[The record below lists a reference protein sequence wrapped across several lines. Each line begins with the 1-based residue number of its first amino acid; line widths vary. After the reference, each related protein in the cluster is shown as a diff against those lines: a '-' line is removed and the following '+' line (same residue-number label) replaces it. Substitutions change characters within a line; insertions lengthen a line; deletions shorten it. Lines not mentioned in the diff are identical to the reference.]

1 MKKAISVSLSNE
13 ILEKLDI
20 YCKEEGKI
28 KSFVIE
34 KAISE
39 YFENLDNKAKKI
51 ESALEIYKDFDK
63 ERESYPSK

>member
-13 ILEKLDI
+13 ILEKLDN
-20 YCKEEGKI
+20 YCKDEGKI

-39 YFENLDNKAKKI
+39 YFENLKSRANKI
-51 ESALEIYKDFDK
+51 ESALEAYNDLSDK
-63 ERESYPSK
+63 PKL

>member
-13 ILEKLDI
+13 ILAKLDN

-39 YFENLDNKAKKI
+39 YFENLQNRAKKI
-51 ESALEIYKDFDK
+51 ESALM
-63 ERESYPSK
+63 SYENLNAPNNNL

>member
-20 YCKEEGKI
+20 HCKEEGKI

-34 KAISE
+34 KSISE
-39 YFENLDNKAKKI
+39 YFENLENKAKKV
-51 ESALEIYKDFDK
+51 ESALK
-63 ERESYPSK
+63 SYEDSNNL

>member
-20 YCKEEGKI
+20 HCKEEGKI

-34 KAISE
+34 KAISD
-39 YFENLDNKAKKI
+39 YFENLEYEANKIK
-51 ESALEIYKDFDK
+51 SALKAYGDSNKSETLD
-63 ERESYPSK
+63 

>member
-13 ILEKLDI
+13 ILEKLDN

-39 YFENLDNKAKKI
+39 YFENLENRAKKV
-51 ESALEIYKDFDK
+51 ESALEKYENSDIQ
-63 ERESYPSK
+63 RS

>member
-13 ILEKLDI
+13 ILEKLDN

-39 YFENLDNKAKKI
+39 YFGNLENKAKKI
-51 ESALEIYKDFDK
+51 ESALEALEDANKIN
-63 ERESYPSK
+63 S

>member
-13 ILEKLDI
+13 ILEKLDN

-34 KAISE
+34 KAIAE
-39 YFENLDNKAKKI
+39 YFENLRNRAKKI
-51 ESALEIYKDFDK
+51 ESALEVYQDINGKQ
-63 ERESYPSK
+63 EV

>member
-39 YFENLDNKAKKI
+39 YFENLENKAKKI
-51 ESALEIYKDFDK
+51 ECALEALEDSNKLDH
-63 ERESYPSK
+63 

>member
-1 MKKAISVSLSNE
+1 MKKAISVSLSNDV
-13 ILEKLDI
+13 LEKLDN

-39 YFENLDNKAKKI
+39 YFENLKNRARKI
-51 ESALEIYKDFDK
+51 ESALEIYKDFSNPQK
-63 ERESYPSK
+63 N

>member
-34 KAISE
+34 KAISD
-39 YFENLDNKAKKI
+39 YFENLEYEANKI
-51 ESALEIYKDFDK
+51 ECALEALEDSNKLDH
-63 ERESYPSK
+63 